1 MYVKCLA
8 NGLTWWVC
16 FQRCNSISLRW
27 KLICFVKFWCTVS
40 TYLILYNCFM
50 LQASYTMR
58 SCKTLEIKT
67 NKASKT
73 QILFFIVNFIKVFH
87 IHPSTFHAQRQ
98 GFTVYTAYTSLHV
111 QTRTELHTLF
121 LLQTKKSPTV
131 CAYMSILKPPFPTE
145 AKHVDMRFP
154 KWWSQLPAVQL

>member
-1 MYVKCLA
+1 MPKGKVLLCVHTA
-8 NGLTWWVC
+8 
-16 FQRCNSISLRW
+16 R
-27 KLICFVKFWCTVS
+27 
-40 TYLILYNCFM
+40 
-50 LQASYTMR
+50 
-58 SCKTLEIKT
+58 TL
-67 NKASKT
+67 
-73 QILFFIVNFIKVFH
+73 
-87 IHPSTFHAQRQ
+87 
-98 GFTVYTAYTSLHV
+98 LHV